1 MEIKAIRTEADYR
14 AALQEV
20 SALVDLDPAV
30 DSPDGERLEEMGTL
44 VQAYEA
50 KHYSMVNLRAQRDA
64 QAPLSAQDREWLDAP
79 PVGLEDIS

>member
-1 MEIKAIRTEADYR
+1 MEIKAIPTEADYR

-20 SALVDLDPAV
+20 SALIDLDPAV
-30 DSPDGERLEEMGTL
+30 DSPDGERLEVMGTL

-50 KHYSMVNLRAQRDA
+50 KHYSMVNLLSQCDV
-64 QAPLSAQDREWLDAP
+64 QAPRSAQDREWPDAP